1 MTSAPSSNRAY
12 GFPIH
17 GFPMFFLRRHAP
29 MSSEPDSG
37 LAFRD
42 SFLCSL
48 LIVNGVDSTKAIP

>member
-1 MTSAPSSNRAY
+1 
-12 GFPIH
+12 
-17 GFPMFFLRRHAP
+17 